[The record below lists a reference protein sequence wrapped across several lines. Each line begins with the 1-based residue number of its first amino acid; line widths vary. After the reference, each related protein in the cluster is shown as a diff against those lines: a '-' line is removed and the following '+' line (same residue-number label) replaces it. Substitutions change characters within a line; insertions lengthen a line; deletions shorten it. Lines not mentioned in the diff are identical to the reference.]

1 MNQSIPLAI
10 LRIAAAVMLI
20 PAGTSKL
27 FNWPMAAPM
36 NPVPPSQIWFGA
48 WIEVIG
54 GLLLLLGLCTRP
66 VAFLLSGTMAVAY
79 WQFHAIPP
87 LTSQAGKPALP
98 PHSVLVPAMNQGV
111 AAALFCFV
119 FLYLTFAGPGGLS
132 LDAKLAKNK

>member
-1 MNQSIPLAI
+1 
-10 LRIAAAVMLI
+10 
-20 PAGTSKL
+20 
-27 FNWPMAAPM
+27 M

-54 GLLLLLGLCTRP
+54 GLLLLVGLSTRP

-87 LTSQAGKPALP
+87 LTAQPGKPALP
-98 PHSVLVPAMNQGV
+98 AHSVLVPAMNQGV

-119 FLYLTFAGPGGLS
+119 FLYITFAGPGGLS
-132 LDAKLAKNK
+132 LDAKMAKNK